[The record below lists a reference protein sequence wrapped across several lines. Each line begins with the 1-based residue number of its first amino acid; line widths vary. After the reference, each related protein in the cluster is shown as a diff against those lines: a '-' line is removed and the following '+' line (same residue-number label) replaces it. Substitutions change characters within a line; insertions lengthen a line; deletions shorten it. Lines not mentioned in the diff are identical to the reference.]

1 MITSPAMINLRESMA
16 PRAAEAAAF
25 LSGLAS
31 PHRLLILCELTGGER
46 SVGQLIA
53 ATGIA
58 PTSMSQHL
66 NKLKDEGIVA
76 ARREHRTLYYSIV
89 HPAMAELMM
98 ALHRHF
104 CGSDQE

>member
-1 MITSPAMINLRESMA
+1 MINLRESMA

-104 CGSDQE
+104 CGGDQE